1 MRTEPHLRLI
11 IEDDFVPADHR
22 SKMVTKDIIYPILK
36 MDELALSI
44 LPKDIDPLPLH
55 DDTIF
60 FDMLKENQNILAYL
74 IN

>member
-1 MRTEPHLRLI
+1 
-11 IEDDFVPADHR
+11 
-22 SKMVTKDIIYPILK
+22 

>member
-1 MRTEPHLRLI
+1 MRTEPHLRWI
-11 IEDDFVPADHR
+11 IEDDFVPADYR